1 MFKELKMISLKTN
14 LITFILLFAVGC
26 IFLGSEWTTIRT
38 LLGGKSNLDEL
49 TADQIH
55 DAMYVEGTVW
65 GIYDAYANTTKGTDI
80 VSQEYIIPVGENEYM
95 GLVVKSK
102 YIEQCDA
109 LLDETWAYLYDE
121 VDTITGLFRVKGTIL
136 SMSDDSWRY
145 FREVLKEDG
154 MEDMDLALRYYLVVD
169 QYGGSETGELVV
181 CVAAWLGL
189 WGVAFWTLIS
199 TLTGR
204 YQKDLKKYCTEN
216 GAEYKVEQFYRNTTP
231 LHDLR
236 LSRDYILGTGEKTC
250 FLPSDDLLW
259 AYTYVEKRKKYGVI
273 TVGKHVCVKFCSK
286 DGTQRQHPVGNEE
299 QAQHILEQVRTIL
312 PWVIV
317 GYSDELAKTYR
328 NDRPGMIK
336 AMEERKAQSDSAFG
350 L

>member
-26 IFLGSEWTTIRT
+26 VGLWAEWGTIRT
-38 LLGGKSNLDEL
+38 AVGGKSDLDEL
-49 TADQIH
+49 TAEQIH

-65 GIYDAYANTTKGTDI
+65 GIYDAYANTTKGTDV

-95 GLVVKSK
+95 GMVVKPK
-102 YIEQCDA
+102 YIAQCDA
-109 LLDETWAYLYDE
+109 LMDETWAYLYDE
-121 VDTITGLFRVKGTIL
+121 VDAITGQFKVKGTIL

-169 QYGGSETGELVV
+169 QYGGAETGEQIIAVAVWLV
-181 CVAAWLGL
+181 L
-189 WGVAFWTLIS
+189 WGIAFWILIS

-204 YQKDLKKYCTEN
+204 YQKDLKKYCEAT
-216 GAEYKVEQFYRNTTP
+216 GAESKVEQFYRNTAP
-231 LHDLR
+231 IHNLR

-259 AYTYVEKRKKYGVI
+259 AYTYIEKRKKYGVI
-273 TVGKHVCVKFCSK
+273 TVSKHVSVKFCSK
-286 DGTQRQHPVGNEE
+286 DGTQRQHAVGSEE
-299 QAQHILEQVRTIL
+299 QGHQILEQIHTVL

-328 NDRPGMIK
+328 SDRQSMIK
-336 AMEERKAQSDSAFG
+336 AVDERKLQSDSAFG